1 MKKWIALA
9 LAGGMMMTLVACGSK
24 PQQPEEYEVEISG
37 PKHTSTPPAATA
49 APQATQAPGSQP
61 EEVWLVEPRQD
72 IEIIESLSEEDPAIQ
87 RPGDWHRNLSL
98 FRFEGGTGVLD
109 QEGKIL
115 VPASENVH
123 WCWNCGLTNEDESKI
138 FDETGAVIGSGG
150 HGERGS
156 TLLYDPDKDALY
168 LDSMGLLVPW
178 QNVEGGQD
186 VGGVLAADVVSLTAD
201 PENGIYELNAEMM
214 SASEPR
220 GKMLF
225 NADGSKLTD
234 TVYEAVGV
242 NSEGIMAVQSGG
254 KWGFLNVGTGEQL
267 LPFEYNQVR
276 PFHQGIAAVQTEKG
290 WTYVGTGGG
299 ARTYIGFLDA
309 ATAQDGKAWVKTEK
323 GWGVIRLEDW
333 PAK

>member
-9 LAGGMMMTLVACGSK
+9 LASGMMMTLVACGSK
-24 PQQPEEYEVEISG
+24 PKEPEEYEVEISG
-37 PKHTSTPPAATA
+37 PERTSAPAPTA
-49 APQATQAPGSQP
+49 APEATPAPSSQP
-61 EEVWLVEPRQD
+61 GEIWLVEPRQD
-72 IEIIESLSEEDPAIQ
+72 IEIVESLSEEDPAIQ
-87 RPGDWHRNLSL
+87 RPGDWHRTLSL

-115 VPASENVH
+115 VPASENAR

-138 FDETGAVIGSGG
+138 FDEIGAVIGSSG
-150 HGERGS
+150 HDAMGN
-156 TLLYDPDKDALY
+156 LMLYDPDKDVLY
-168 LDSMGLLVPW
+168 WDYMGLLVPCEEE
-178 QNVEGGQD
+178 EGGQH
-186 VGGVLAADVVSLTAD
+186 VGGVLVADVVTLTAD
-201 PENGIYELNAEMM
+201 PENGNYELDAEMV

-225 NADGSKLTD
+225 NPDGSKLTD
-234 TVYEAVGV
+234 VVYEAVGK

-267 LPFEYNQVR
+267 LPFQYSSVR
-276 PFHQGIAAVQTEKG
+276 PFHQGIAAVQTENG
-290 WTYVGTGGG
+290 WTYIGTGGG
-299 ARTYIGFLDA
+299 ARTYTGFLDA